1 MRKEQRIDKTT
12 VLNEKKLWKA
22 DINKKLMKMS
32 Q

>member
-12 VLNEKKLWKA
+12 VLNEKKLWEA